1 MTSGSHSPHTRV
13 QSSVMNPEDM
23 IRNTDENKRILEDEL
38 GQYMNKLLGLAEE
51 RESIPG
57 RLSHG
62 WIAGKLGELSI
73 NSSYVYITRQETDE
87 VFEPEYRLLLKETV
101 ASEKSSIKLTK
112 RPSESFIRSDDMEPA
127 TTEELQDALRL
138 MSTALKKRIIPS
150 DEHA

>member
-1 MTSGSHSPHTRV
+1 
-13 QSSVMNPEDM
+13 MNPEDM

-62 WIAGKLGELSI
+62 WLTGKLGELSI
-73 NSSYVYITRQETDE
+73 NSSYVYITRQETDK
-87 VFEPEYRLLLKETV
+87 VFEPEYRVLLKETV
-101 ASEKSSIKLTK
+101 ASDKSLIELTK
-112 RPSESFIRSDDMEPA
+112 RSGESFIHPDDGEPA
-127 TTEELQDALRL
+127 TTEELQDVLRL
-138 MSTALKKRIIPS
+138 MSAALKNRIIPS